1 MISAQF
7 LQHNILITLYIQQK
21 VSFDQYIIVIIIN
34 SNYSVIIYIDIFC
47 LKYTTIQVKHHYY
60 YNDYFSLNKENLRLN
75 K

>member
-34 SNYSVIIYIDIFC
+34 SNYNVIIYIDIF
-47 LKYTTIQVKHHYY
+47 LFKIYK
-60 YNDYFSLNKENLRLN
+60 
-75 K
+75 